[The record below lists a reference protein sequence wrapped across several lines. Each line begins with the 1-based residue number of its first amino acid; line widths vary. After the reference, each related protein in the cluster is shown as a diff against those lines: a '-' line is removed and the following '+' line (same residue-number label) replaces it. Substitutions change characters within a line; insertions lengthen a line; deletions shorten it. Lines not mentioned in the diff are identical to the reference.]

1 MDNYNIIIVYVDG
14 TIDEIISEEI
24 TETDVI
30 SLANKTFN
38 SRIGVDK
45 VIVTD
50 NDDKTVYTIEL

>member
-1 MDNYNIIIVYVDG
+1 MNNYDIIIVYVDG
-14 TIDEIISEEI
+14 TIDTIVSEDT
-24 TETDVI
+24 TEVDVI

-38 SRIGVDK
+38 NRIGVDK

>member
-1 MDNYNIIIVYVDG
+1 MYNYNIIIVYVNG

-24 TETDVI
+24 TEADVI
-30 SLANKTFN
+30 SLANKIFN

-50 NDDKTVYTIEL
+50 NDDKTIYTIEL

>member
-1 MDNYNIIIVYVDG
+1 MNNYDIIIVYIDG
-14 TIDEIISEEI
+14 TIDTTILEET
-24 TETDVI
+24 TEGDVI

>member
-1 MDNYNIIIVYVDG
+1 MNNYDIIIVYIDG
-14 TIDEIISEEI
+14 TIDTTILEET
-24 TETDVI
+24 TEVDVI

>member
-1 MDNYNIIIVYVDG
+1 MDKYDIIIVYVDG
-14 TIDEIISEEI
+14 TIDTIISEDT
-24 TETDVI
+24 TEVDAI